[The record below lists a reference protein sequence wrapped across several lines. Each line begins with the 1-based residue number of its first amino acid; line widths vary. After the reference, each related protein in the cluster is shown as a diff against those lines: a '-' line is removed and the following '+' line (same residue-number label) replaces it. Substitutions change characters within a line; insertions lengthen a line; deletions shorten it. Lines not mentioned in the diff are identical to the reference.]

1 MSHWQPAASQD
12 LLLTR
17 GDTYR
22 RIREFFAARG
32 VLEVDTPLMARSIG
46 TDVNLDPIRALYQA
60 HPAAAAETLYLQTS
74 PEFAMKRLLAAGS
87 GPIYQLCKAF
97 RNGERGRRHN
107 PEFTML
113 EWYRPGF
120 SLVELM
126 DEVEAL
132 VSEVLGPVHCRR
144 VSYARLFE
152 EHLALD
158 PHLAPLERLQSEL
171 HARVSIADQAPD
183 RDTCLD
189 LLYTHVVEP
198 ALQDAVMITDYPASQ
213 AALAKLE
220 EDAEG
225 RLVARRFELVINGME
240 IANGYDELCD
250 ADEQAER
257 FQRDQVLRQQ
267 RSLPPLAVDEQFLAA
282 LHAGLPAC
290 TGVALGVDRLLML
303 RSGTDIIDQVLA
315 FPFN

>member
-1 MSHWQPAASQD
+1 MGAGLVAVGIEAAH
-12 LLLTR
+12 
-17 GDTYR
+17 
-22 RIREFFAARG
+22 
-32 VLEVDTPLMARSIG
+32 
-46 TDVNLDPIRALYQA
+46 A
-60 HPAAAAETLYLQTS
+60 H
-74 PEFAMKRLLAAGS
+74 
-87 GPIYQLCKAF
+87 
-97 RNGERGRRHN
+97 
-107 PEFTML
+107 
-113 EWYRPGF
+113 
-120 SLVELM
+120 
-126 DEVEAL
+126 
-132 VSEVLGPVHCRR
+132 
-144 VSYARLFE
+144 E